1 MATYELAPL
10 ANAIR
15 FLSIDAIFRATE
27 GHQGVPLGMAEIATA
42 LFTRHLK
49 FNAAVPT
56 WPDRAN
62 CCNAKCCQLMRVYF
76 Q

>member
-1 MATYELAPL
+1 MQNATSDAM

-15 FLSIDAIFRATE
+15 FLSLDTIVHASE

-49 FNAAVPT
+49 FDAANPT
-56 WPDRAN
+56 
-62 CCNAKCCQLMRVYF
+62 
-76 Q
+76 